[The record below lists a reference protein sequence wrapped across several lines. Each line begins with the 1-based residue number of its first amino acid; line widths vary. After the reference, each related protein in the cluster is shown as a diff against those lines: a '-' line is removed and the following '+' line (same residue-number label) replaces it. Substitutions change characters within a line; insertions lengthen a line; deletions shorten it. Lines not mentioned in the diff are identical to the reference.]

1 MWVINKFFFP
11 DDSTKLLVSIC
22 YLILLVTA
30 FKRFNILAV
39 DYGSYDAPENARPWT
54 TWLRFYA
61 AGTVYFCLYGLLF
74 ATLYRFMS
82 QYPALIGLAQDVF
95 KSDSLA
101 ESVLSRIKHDPKL
114 LYPILAVLLLTAGV
128 SRLRTIS
135 GLERNAR
142 NFFQRIG
149 SIPRQVAHTT
159 RLMRSSKIRIDLE
172 ECAKELTAKMKE
184 EVLLPVK
191 QKDEKSFERMYMK
204 ARHLYSNI
212 SAWDR
217 KGSPFFH
224 YKTVYQKQ
232 FENISNIYLQTNKE
246 IERYYIALFNIRS
259 TVESLEQATG
269 ETDAPSLNSEEF
281 FKPLRENRMELR
293 GALKG
298 LLENMYTFM
307 ACAVHKEA
315 LSEKARLELIKQ
327 FGFEIPGNE
336 LDEISFADPNDIA
349 LLSMLLVIVVPAVA
363 LFSNSF
369 HLAAI
374 QTHSVAV
381 FILWPAMALS
391 VGVAGVVSIS
401 KVKKKI
407 ETSNTLFWNYLK
419 PKTGNKPWTAYIVA
433 GLAALACSIVALVG
447 LSYLD
452 PAQADVPL
460 AKSLW
465 ILGPWS
471 LVSFA
476 VAVMTGFNLDR
487 TPSPQKIDRLIDILL
502 TAAATILAALA
513 AILVSVR
520 TLDLAILGEDIYIF
534 FVIPAAALLGG
545 SVGAVVPRNYRKY
558 RAKQVK
564 LDLTEI
570 DLSTMIKDCRD
581 ALSERIDE
589 GRVKLRLDIEPN
601 LQGIAADSNR
611 LKQALFGLLTNAL
624 EHTAPD
630 DEIVVTVHSLND
642 EQVEI
647 MVRDS
652 GIGIKQKQLYLV
664 KDSLTFAESAP
675 LDGIDVHSPATL
687 QQIKSIINRHG
698 GTLDLAS
705 KQWEGTT
712 ARVKLPKKIDIP
724 GTPGQAA

>member
-11 DDSTKLLVSIC
+11 DDSTKLLVFIC
-22 YLILLVTA
+22 YLVLLVTA
-30 FKRFNILAV
+30 FRRFNILAV

-61 AGTVYFCLYGLLF
+61 AGAVYFCLYGLLF

-82 QYPALIGLAQDVF
+82 QYPALIGLAEDVF

-114 LYPILAVLLLTAGV
+114 LYPILAVLLLTNV
-128 SRLRTIS
+128 
-135 GLERNAR
+135 R

-159 RLMRSSKIRIDLE
+159 RLMRSSKMRIDLE
-172 ECAKELTAKMKE
+172 ECAKDLTAKMKG

-217 KGSPFFH
+217 KGSRFFY
-224 YKTVYQKQ
+224 YKTAYRKQ
-232 FENISNIYLQTNKE
+232 FDNISNAYRQTSKE
-246 IERYYIALFNIRS
+246 IERYYIALFNIRA
-259 TVESLEQATG
+259 TVESLEQAAG
-269 ETDAPSLNSEEF
+269 ATDAPLNPEEF

-293 GALKG
+293 GALKD

-315 LSEKARLELIKQ
+315 LSEKARLQLMKQ
-327 FGFEIPGNE
+327 FGFEIPGDE
-336 LDEISFADPNDIA
+336 LDENTFADPNDIA

-369 HLAAI
+369 DLAAI

-391 VGVAGVVSIS
+391 VALAGVMAIS
-401 KVKKKI
+401 KVKKKL
-407 ETSNTLFWNYLK
+407 ETPNTLFWNYLK
-419 PKTGNKPWTAYIVA
+419 PKNGKNPWTAYIVA
-433 GLAALACSIVALVG
+433 GLAAQACSIVVLVG

-452 PAQADVPL
+452 PAQADVSL
-460 AKSLW
+460 ATSLW
-465 ILGPWS
+465 VLGPWS

-476 VAVMTGFNLDR
+476 VAVVTGFNLDR
-487 TPSPQKIDRLIDILL
+487 EPSPQKIDRLLDILI
-502 TAAATILAALA
+502 TAAATTLAALA
-513 AILVSVR
+513 AILVSSP
-520 TLDLAILGEDIYIF
+520 TLDLAILGKDIYIF
-534 FVIPAAALLGG
+534 FVLPAAALLGG
-545 SVGAVVPRNYRKY
+545 IVGAFVPRNYRQYK
-558 RAKQVK
+558 AKLK
-564 LDLTEI
+564 LDLSEI
-570 DLSTMIKDCRD
+570 DLSAMIEDCRD
-581 ALSERIDE
+581 ALSERIE
-589 GRVKLRLDIEPN
+589 NGRVKVQLDIESSLPR
-601 LQGIAADSNR
+601 ITADSNR
-611 LKQALFGLLTNAL
+611 LKQALLGLLTNAL

-630 DEIVVTVHSLND
+630 DEIIVKAHSLSD
-642 EQVEI
+642 GQVEI
-647 MVRDS
+647 TVQDS

-664 KDSLTFAESAP
+664 EDSLSTAESAP

-687 QQIKSIINRHG
+687 QQIQSIINRHG
-698 GTLDLAS
+698 GSLDLAS
-705 KQWEGTT
+705 KLWEGTT
-712 ARVKLPKKIDIP
+712 ARVKLPKKIDIAD
-724 GTPGQAA
+724 TSSRVA